1 MHPRK
6 RQRKNASAMKLVGAQ
21 LAMFRETAG
30 LTQRELA
37 SSINV
42 NLETIAS
49 IEQGRRPLKPD
60 LAVRLDCLLE
70 AKNALETA
78 VANMPEIDL
87 IPAWA
92 EQYMD
97 LEREAIALSSY
108 QNQVVPGQLQTENYA
123 RAVFRS
129 RIPILDED
137 EITKR
142 VATRIERQEILQRK
156 NPMSVSF
163 VIWQPVLMLRLGD
176 EETRAEQI
184 RHLRA
189 CAELPGVSIQV
200 MPLDRGSH
208 PALDGPFIL
217 LETADHQHLAYA
229 ETQRGSQLISDL
241 DEVSILAQR
250 YAMLRTQALN
260 QEDTVGLLDRLLGE
274 R

>member
-21 LAMFRETAG
+21 VAMFRETAG

-60 LAVRLDCLLE
+60 LAVRLDHLLE
-70 AKNALETA
+70 TKNALETA

-108 QNQVVPGQLQTENYA
+108 QNQVVPGQLQTESYA

-176 EETRAEQI
+176 GETCAEQI

-200 MPLDRGSH
+200 MPLDRGAH

-217 LETADHQHLAYA
+217 LETPDHQYLAYA

>member
-70 AKNALETA
+70 TKNALETA

-163 VIWQPVLMLRLGD
+163 VIWQPLLMLRLGD
-176 EETRAEQI
+176 EETCAEQI

-217 LETADHQHLAYA
+217 LETPDHQHLAYA

>member
-6 RQRKNASAMKLVGAQ
+6 RQRKNASAMRLVGAQ
-21 LAMFRETAG
+21 LANFRAAAG
-30 LTQRELA
+30 LTQQELA
-37 SSINV
+37 DSINV

-60 LAVRLDCLLE
+60 LAARLDRLLE
-70 AKNALETA
+70 TKNALETA

-123 RAVFRS
+123 RAVFHS

-142 VATRIERQEILQRK
+142 ATTRIERQEILHRK
-156 NPMSVSF
+156 NPLSISF

-176 EETRAEQI
+176 TETYAEQI
-184 RHLRA
+184 RHLRT
-189 CAELPGVSIQV
+189 CAHLPGVSIQV

-208 PALDGPFIL
+208 PALDGPFVL
-217 LETADHQHLAYA
+217 LETLDHQYLAYA

-241 DEVSILAQR
+241 DEVSILSQR

-274 R
+274 Q